1 MAEPRMIGIYRLIS
15 ECGKGAYGI
24 VYLAENTLTHQQVAL
39 KILHGKQQQREL
51 DGLIRYRECRH
62 PNLIQIHHIDRTPD
76 GSLYYTMDAADSRDP
91 DRYEPDTLARRM
103 ESRIQPSELKEII
116 LSLADGIA
124 SLHQAGLIHR
134 DIKPENIFSIRG
146 IPVLGDIGL
155 TAEAG
160 HATLIG
166 TPAFMPADVLQGKR
180 PADETCDIYAL
191 GMVTYCALTGLQPS
205 DFPRLPKGLPLEART
220 SISASRAACEGR
232 ISLEQ
237 FRDMLSGEKKV
248 SRHGMKYL
256 IAALMLILT
265 AAVLFTG
272 WSMLKRQRYSSSAIH
287 QEQTFELRLEAL
299 LRRYPEPPAELREK
313 AVERYKSVAKPV
325 PLDDFLARLGELDA
339 QIPLIAAN
347 AKRYPNEMQLTVL
360 ESLLKERL
368 RLSQK
373 LSEE

>member
-1 MAEPRMIGIYRLIS
+1 MSESSMIGIYRLIS
-15 ECGKGAYGI
+15 ECGKGAYGT

-116 LSLADGIA
+116 LSLTDGIA
-124 SLHQAGLIHR
+124 ALHQAGLIHR
-134 DIKPENIFSIRG
+134 DIKPENVFFIRG

-155 TAEAG
+155 TAEVG
-160 HATLIG
+160 HATSIG
-166 TPAFMPADVLQGKR
+166 TPAFMPAEVLQGKR
-180 PADETCDIYAL
+180 PADESCDIYAL

-205 DFPRLPKGLPLEART
+205 DFPRLPKGLSPEART
-220 SISASRAACEGR
+220 LISASRAACEGR

-237 FRDMLSGEKKV
+237 FRDILSGEKKV
-248 SRHGMKYL
+248 PRHGMKYL
-256 IAALMLILT
+256 IAVLMLILT
-265 AAVLFTG
+265 AAVLFAG
-272 WSMLKRQRYSSSAIH
+272 WSMLKKQRHTSSSVH
-287 QEQTFELRLEAL
+287 QEQTFEQRLTGL
-299 LRRYPEPPAELREK
+299 LSRYPEPAPKLREK
-313 AVERYKSVAKPV
+313 AAIRYKTAKKPIS
-325 PLDDFLARLGELDA
+325 PDDFLARLGELDA

-373 LSEE
+373 LSGE

>member
-39 KILHGKQQQREL
+39 KILLGKQQQREL

-62 PNLIQIHHIDRTPD
+62 PNLIQIHHIDRTPA
-76 GSLYYTMDAADSRDP
+76 GLLYYTMDAADSRN
-91 DRYEPDTLARRM
+91 RNGYEPDTLAKRM
-103 ESRIQPSELKEII
+103 ESTIPPAELKEII
-116 LSLADGIA
+116 LSLTDGIA
-124 SLHQAGLIHR
+124 ALHQSGLIHR
-134 DIKPENIFSIRG
+134 DIKPENIFFIRG

-160 HATLIG
+160 NATLIG

-220 SISASRAACEGR
+220 LISVCRAACEAH

-237 FRDMLSGEKKV
+237 FRDILSGKKKV
-248 SRHGMKYL
+248 PRHGMRYL
-256 IAALMLILT
+256 IAVLMLILT
-265 AAVLFTG
+265 AAALFAS
-272 WSMLKRQRYSSSAIH
+272 WAILQRQKSSSSAVH
-287 QEQTFELRLEAL
+287 QEQTFEQRLDAL
-299 LRRYPEPPAELREK
+299 LQRYPGLPKELRKK
-313 AVERYKSVAKPV
+313 AAERYKAAEKPIS
-325 PLDDFLARLGELDA
+325 LDDFLARLGELDA
-339 QIPLIAAN
+339 QIPLIAKN
-347 AKRYPNEMQLTVL
+347 ARQYPNEMQLSVL
-360 ESLLKERL
+360 EGLLKERL
-368 RLSQK
+368 NLSKK
-373 LSEE
+373 LSGE

>member
-1 MAEPRMIGIYRLIS
+1 MSEPRMIGIYRLIS

-51 DGLIRYRECRH
+51 DGLIRYRERRH

-76 GSLYYTMDAADSRDP
+76 GSLYYTMDAADSRNP

-116 LSLADGIA
+116 LSLTDGIA
-124 SLHQAGLIHR
+124 ALHQSGLIHR
-134 DIKPENIFSIRG
+134 DIKPENIFFIRG

-166 TPAFMPADVLQGKR
+166 TPAFMPAEVLQGKR
-180 PADETCDIYAL
+180 PADENCDIYAL

-220 SISASRAACEGR
+220 LIFACRAACEDR

-237 FRDMLSGEKKV
+237 FRDILSGEKKV
-248 SRHGMKYL
+248 PWHGMRYL
-256 IAALMLILT
+256 IAVLILLLT
-265 AAVLFTG
+265 AAVLFAG
-272 WSMLKRQRYSSSAIH
+272 WTMLKRQRYSSSAVH
-287 QEQTFELRLEAL
+287 QEQTFDQRLDAL
-299 LRRYPEPPAELREK
+299 LQRYPGPPTEIRRK
-313 AVERYKSVAKPV
+313 AAERYKSAEKPIS
-325 PLDDFLARLGELDA
+325 PDDFLARLGELDA
-339 QIPLIAAN
+339 QIPLIVKN
-347 AKRYPNEMQLTVL
+347 ARQYPNEMQLSVL
-360 ESLLKERL
+360 EGLLKERL
-368 RLSQK
+368 RLAQK
-373 LSEE
+373 LSDR

>member
-1 MAEPRMIGIYRLIS
+1 MSESRIIGIYQLLS

-91 DRYEPDTLARRM
+91 DHYEPDTLARRM

-134 DIKPENIFSIRG
+134 DIKPENIFFIRG

-166 TPAFMPADVLQGKR
+166 TPAFMPAEVLQGKR
-180 PADETCDIYAL
+180 PADETSDIYAL

-237 FRDMLSGEKKV
+237 FHDILSREKKIP
-248 SRHGMKYL
+248 RHGMRYL
-256 IAALMLILT
+256 IAVLMLILT
-265 AAVLFTG
+265 AAVLFAG
-272 WSMLKRQRYSSSAIH
+272 WSMLEKQRHTSSAVH
-287 QEQTFELRLEAL
+287 QEQTFEQRLEAL
-299 LRRYPEPPAELREK
+299 LRRYPEPPTELRAK
-313 AVERYKSVAKPV
+313 AAERYKSAAKPV
-325 PLDDFLARLGELDA
+325 PLDDSLARLGELDA
-339 QIPLIAAN
+339 RIPLIAKN
-347 AKRYPNEMQLTVL
+347 ARQYPNEMQLSVL
-360 ESLLKERL
+360 EGLLKERL
-368 RLSQK
+368 RLAQK
-373 LSEE
+373 LSDR

>member
-24 VYLAENTLTHQQVAL
+24 VYLAENSLTHQQVAL

-62 PNLIQIHHIDRTPD
+62 PNLIQIHHIDRTPE

-134 DIKPENIFSIRG
+134 DIKPENIFFIRG

-166 TPAFMPADVLQGKR
+166 TPAFMPAEVLQGKR
-180 PADETCDIYAL
+180 PADETCDIYTL

-220 SISASRAACEGR
+220 LISVCRAACEAH

-237 FRDMLSGEKKV
+237 FRDILSGEKKV
-248 SRHGMKYL
+248 PRHGMRYL
-256 IAALMLILT
+256 IAVLMLILT
-265 AAVLFTG
+265 AAVLFAG
-272 WSMLKRQRYSSSAIH
+272 WTMLKRQRHTSSAIH

-299 LRRYPEPPAELREK
+299 LRRYPEPPTELRAK
-313 AVERYKSVAKPV
+313 AAERYKSVAKPV
-325 PLDDFLARLGELDA
+325 PLDDSLARLGELDA

-347 AKRYPNEMQLTVL
+347 ARRYPNEMQLPIL
-360 ESLLKERL
+360 EGLLKERL
-368 RLSQK
+368 RLAQK
-373 LSEE
+373 LSDR

>member
-1 MAEPRMIGIYRLIS
+1 MSESRIIGIYQLLS
-15 ECGKGAYGI
+15 ECGKGAYGT

-39 KILHGKQQQREL
+39 KLLYGKQQQREL

-134 DIKPENIFSIRG
+134 DIKPENIFFIRG

-155 TAEAG
+155 TAELGRAS
-160 HATLIG
+160 LIG
-166 TPAFMPADVLQGKR
+166 TPAFMPAEVLQGKR
-180 PADETCDIYAL
+180 PADESCDIYAL
-191 GMVTYCALTGLQPS
+191 GMVAYCALTGLQPS

-220 SISASRAACEGR
+220 LIFASRAACEGR
-232 ISLEQ
+232 LSLDQ
-237 FRDMLSGEKKV
+237 FRDILSGEKKV
-248 SRHGMKYL
+248 PSHGMRSL
-256 IAALMLILT
+256 IAVLILILT
-265 AAVLFTG
+265 VAVLLAG
-272 WSMLKRQRYSSSAIH
+272 WEMLKRQWHTPSAAH
-287 QEQTFELRLEAL
+287 QEQTFEQRLTRL
-299 LRRYPEPPAELREK
+299 LSRYPEPAPELREK
-313 AVERYKSVAKPV
+313 AALRYKTVEKPIA
-325 PLDDFLARLGELDA
+325 PDDFLARLGELDA

-347 AKRYPNEMQLTVL
+347 AKRYPNEMQLTIL

-373 LSEE
+373 LSGE